1 MNFDQFAKTISYG
14 NFETLDHSK
23 PVWIFGAGGFARALG
38 EVLLNEGFQ
47 VYGFVTSNT
56 TDTKLLE
63 LPVVGWSDIT
73 WENVQLAMGVFSHMT
88 SYTKILNEATEA
100 GFSKVFMP
108 WELYAQFEKQLG
120 WRYWLTP
127 LNYITDNL
135 NKVQSVAGM
144 LADSESVECLLNV
157 LLFRTGQ
164 LPHYADYKSQDRHYF
179 NSISTEH
186 LKKKK
191 IKIIDGGAY
200 TGDSYQEAKENLKI
214 ETAYLFE
221 PDPKNF
227 ARLTQ
232 SVGDDAICYPHALSD
247 VNKTITFAG
256 GVGPSSAATDHGDIK
271 IEATSMDAFF
281 PTQHIDFV
289 KLDIEGSEADALR
302 GAKNLLQRCRPVV
315 AMALYHR
322 PGDMW
327 ELPLLLNQLVNDYK
341 FYIRQHDNNSFEA
354 VFYAVPNSI

>member
-1 MNFDQFAKTISYG
+1 MDFDQFAKTVSYG
-14 NFETLDHSK
+14 HFDTLDHSK

-38 EVLLNEGFQ
+38 QVLLDEGFQ
-47 VYGFVTSNT
+47 VYGFVVSNPSNT
-56 TDTKLLE
+56 RLLD

-88 SYTKILNEATEA
+88 SYTKILNEAAAA

-108 WELYAQFEKQLG
+108 WELYAQFEQPLG

-135 NKVQSVAGM
+135 GQIQSATQI
-144 LADSESVECLLNV
+144 LADTESVNCLLNV
-157 LLFRTGQ
+157 LLFRTGL
-164 LPHYADYKSQDRHYF
+164 LPEYADYRSQDRHYF
-179 NSISTEH
+179 NDISTGH

-200 TGDSYQEAKENLKI
+200 TGDSYQEAKEHLNI
-214 ETAYLFE
+214 DTAYLFE

-232 SVGDDAICYPHALSD
+232 FAGEDAVCYPYALSD
-247 VNKTITFAG
+247 RTKTITFSG

-271 IEATSMDAFF
+271 IEASSIDTLFAK
-281 PTQHIDFV
+281 QHIDFV

-302 GAKNLLQRCRPVV
+302 GATDLLKRCRPAI

-327 ELPLLLNQLVNDYK
+327 ELPLLVNQLVDDYK

-354 VFYAVPNSI
+354 VFYAVPN